1 MTKQTNNNKKE
12 LENDFFIEMNIHIVE
27 HHGQPALQFRKIITL
42 CEKNEHLFEQIIK
55 ASFSNEQ
62 VEITAPVSI
71 QFKDKLKARAK
82 LKEIGFVLD

>member
-1 MTKQTNNNKKE
+1 MTNKNKE
-12 LENDFFIEMNIHIVE
+12 KEPDFFLEMNIHIVE

-42 CEKNEHLFEQIIK
+42 CEKNAPLFEQIIR
-55 ASFSNEQ
+55 ASFSDNK

>member
-1 MTKQTNNNKKE
+1 LTIKGKE
-12 LENDFFIEMNIHIVE
+12 DADFFLEMNIHIVE

-42 CEKNEHLFEQIIK
+42 CEKNAPLFEQIIK
-55 ASFSNEQ
+55 ASFSDEQ